1 MAGPGGSKLLN
12 FSGLEEVVNQ
22 LEALGVD
29 TTQAAA
35 RAIYSTAQHIANQ
48 SQNLVPVDPVVL
60 RGTMDVTRM
69 KSFTQKDIRSVI
81 SYGGP
86 SAPYAVEQH
95 ENLKLW
101 HPPKPPGRSVVGKR
115 QGSGP
120 KEPGERGG
128 PKYLEHPFLE
138 ETKNW
143 PARLAE
149 RIVAESKWLKG

>member
-1 MAGPGGSKLLN
+1 MPSTSLKL
-12 FSGLEEVVNQ
+12 SGIEEVVQ
-22 LEALGVD
+22 KLEAFGVD
-29 TTQAAA
+29 SSHAAG

-48 SQNLVPVDPVVL
+48 SQALVPVDTGAL
-60 RGTMDVTRM
+60 RGTMDVTRA

-86 SAPYAVEQH
+86 SAPYALEQH

-143 PARLAE
+143 PARFVE
-149 RIVAESKWLKG
+149 RLLAESKWLKG

>member
-1 MAGPGGSKLLN
+1 MPGTVLKL
-12 FSGLEEVVNQ
+12 SGIEEVRQ
-22 LEALGVD
+22 KLEAFGVD
-29 TTQAAA
+29 TAHAAG
-35 RAIYSTAQHIANQ
+35 RAIYSTAQHVANQ
-48 SQNLVPVDPVVL
+48 SQALVPVDTGAL
-60 RGTMDVTRM
+60 RGTMDVTRV

-86 SAPYAVEQH
+86 SAPYALEQH

-101 HPPKPPGRSVVGKR
+101 HPPKPPGKSVVGKR

-128 PKYLEHPFLE
+128 PKYLEFPFLE

-143 PARLAE
+143 PARFAE
-149 RIVAESKWLKG
+149 RLIAESKWLKG